1 MQTHTSEDV
10 RERYSM
16 SKLSE
21 VELAPVEEHLL
32 VCPLCCE
39 RLTWLD
45 RFVDS
50 IRAADDATVRVAEAE
65 PRN

>member
-10 RERYSM
+10 LERYSM